1 MLDKQLQGQNPLLGL
16 LTGTGSTAHPVA
28 KSKDTEDSPLD
39 FKQVLDDENQ
49 LDRVDRAGELD
60 PLEDVS
66 PDSRSVATQQA
77 DKNQTHSEASV
88 SLFSEIEIGAASTIV
103 GAQESL
109 LAEALPATVVNLTAT
124 PHELATTTES
134 TSEFISSSEQAAG
147 VLDPTSAGTTVLNS
161 ESVQRLNLLRAQ
173 NGAPQPSVGTQSNA
187 VPASEP
193 TIPVLFPA
201 QDISAENLGVLS
213 TGETPTANSV
223 LGAQTNVAVEQAL
236 DSQLLANADIG
247 IEQIAASSSEELPEQ
262 VLQQAGTA
270 SDRLGS
276 QAAAEE
282 LLPASQNAAGLA
294 SVSLK
299 PSREVQGQ
307 EVVSPNTLP
316 TTDSSGQTHSD
327 ELSAAEQQV
336 SDFPEESLESDAES
350 EGNQLDGEAN
360 PQGITELET
369 RESVDTHSSL
379 EPFEQRFQAQTES
392 AADSLRGSAEAR
404 SVAPLP
410 NPVTTSFAQTQNNS
424 TAEKLASPQ
433 ATQFQAS
440 VAEAQGHG
448 VVDQISQPLRE
459 HVSLQRDGT
468 LQVNLEPA
476 ELGRVSITVQRT
488 ADGLAAQLVA
498 AESLTTELLITQQQ
512 DLKDTLVN
520 FGFDEVHVDVSQRDD
535 NDRTGE
541 RTDSRRQR
549 SDNNQ
554 LDEQQDVVENVNTSS
569 GTINVVA

>member
-66 PDSRSVATQQA
+66 PNSRSVATQQA

-88 SLFSEIEIGAASTIV
+88 SLFGEIEIEAASTIV

-124 PHELATTTES
+124 PHELATTTEG

-147 VLDPTSAGTTVLNS
+147 ALDPTSAGTTVLNS
-161 ESVQRLNLLRAQ
+161 ESVQRLNLLREQ

-379 EPFEQRFQAQTES
+379 EPFEQRFQAQAES

-541 RTDSRRQR
+541 RTDSRRQH